1 MLISMAVTTTTTTGG
16 NKCMLS
22 DTPALPPCALH
33 GRLLPLAAR
42 CSLMPFANPK
52 WQFSKRNS
60 EFHCSSLIAPAPWRS
75 QSSSRPSC
83 YRFVQRASWTNP
95 PHRRCPPHSSQRPQ
109 WMFRRWTQVLLLI
122 IRPKISTPYTF
133 FRGSAQYRQRTCKQ
147 KVCHFS
153 NLLTPHPNASDPSSV
168 PITRDLHSISRQR
181 FISITRDFQ
190 PIYRR

>member
-1 MLISMAVTTTTTTGG
+1 
-16 NKCMLS
+16 MLS
-22 DTPALPPCALH
+22 DTPALPPSALH
-33 GRLLPLAAR
+33 GRALPLAAP
-42 CSLMPFANPK
+42 CSLMPFANAK
-52 WQFSKRNS
+52 LQFSKGNS
-60 EFHCSSLIAPAPWRS
+60 EFHCSSPIPPAPWRS

-122 IRPKISTPYTF
+122 IGQNISTPYTI
-133 FRGSAQYRQRTCKQ
+133 FRRSAQYRQRPCKR
-147 KVCHFS
+147 KVCHVS

-168 PITRDLHSISRQR
+168 PITRDFHSISCRR

-190 PIYRR
+190 LIYRP